1 MSYKKE
7 VLKDKRVKFTF
18 EVSEEDWQL
27 AIDKAYLKTKNK
39 FKIEGFRPGKAPK
52 KMIENMYGKEVFYE
66 DALDF
71 VMSDYY
77 EEALEKEKDS
87 VVPVDH
93 PDVEVKEITD
103 KGVKFEAT
111 VVVKPEVELGQYTD
125 LEFEKQ
131 KVKVENSEV
140 DEEIN
145 KARNAAGRWQEVT
158 DRACKKGDTVNINY
172 SGSVDGVKFE
182 GGTAENQ
189 DLELG
194 SGNFIPGFEEQV
206 AGMKIGEE
214 KDIELEFP
222 KEYHAEQLAG
232 KKAVF
237 AIKLNEIREKI
248 LPELNDEFA
257 KDVSEFDTL
266 AEYKKSIKN
275 KILKFKEEQADIE
288 LENNIIDK
296 IASLSKVKIPDIMI
310 KQQIENM
317 MQEFEYRLM
326 YQGTS
331 LGEYFKYTNTT
342 KEDLEKSYEKPAK
355 KQVLNKLVM
364 ESIIKKEKITATE
377 KDIEKEIKKIAES
390 NNKDYEEFRKT
401 FKDSQIDY
409 LKNKIVGEKLL
420 KFVKTKN
427 IIK

>member
-18 EVSEEDWQL
+18 EVSEEDWQI
-27 AIDKAYLKTKNK
+27 AIDKAYLKLKNK

-66 DALDF
+66 DALDY

-77 EEALEKEKDS
+77 EDALEKEKDS

-125 LEFEKQ
+125 LELEKQ

-140 DEEIN
+140 DDEIN

>member
-18 EVSEEDWQL
+18 EVSEEDWQI
-27 AIDKAYLKTKNK
+27 AIDKAYLKLKNK

-66 DALDF
+66 DALDY
-71 VMSDYY
+71 VMSYYY
-77 EEALEKEKDS
+77 EDALEKEKDS

-140 DEEIN
+140 DDEIN

-296 IASLSKVKIPDIMI
+296 IASLSKVKIPDVMI

>member
-232 KKAVF
+232 KKTVF

>member
-18 EVSEEDWQL
+18 EVSEEDWQI
-27 AIDKAYLKTKNK
+27 AIDKAYLKLKTK

-66 DALDF
+66 DALDY

-77 EEALEKEKDS
+77 EDALEKEKDS

-140 DEEIN
+140 DDEIN

-296 IASLSKVKIPDIMI
+296 IASLSKVKIPDVMI